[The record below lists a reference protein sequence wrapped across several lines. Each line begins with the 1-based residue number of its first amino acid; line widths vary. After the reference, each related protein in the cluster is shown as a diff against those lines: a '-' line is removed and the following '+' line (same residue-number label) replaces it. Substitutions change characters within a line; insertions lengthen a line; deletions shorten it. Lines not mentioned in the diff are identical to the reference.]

1 MAGAGYFSI
10 HTNSSSTKLN
20 IFFMILQVLCLKT
33 LAIFA
38 YILRE
43 KIQCTDNVD
52 FIVSVVNNI
61 RERRIYIVL

>member
-1 MAGAGYFSI
+1 
-10 HTNSSSTKLN
+10 
-20 IFFMILQVLCLKT
+20 MILQVLCLKT